1 MTGHTSREIN
11 MEFVIYESM
20 SGQWIAMARG
30 GPLIDRTDNI
40 TEATS
45 ACFNYVVNNV
55 EYPYPTIKIVIL
67 GIGDD

>member
-1 MTGHTSREIN
+1 

-30 GPLIDRTDNI
+30 VALVDRTNNI

-45 ACFNYVVNNV
+45 ACLNYVVNNV

-67 GIGDD
+67 GIDDD